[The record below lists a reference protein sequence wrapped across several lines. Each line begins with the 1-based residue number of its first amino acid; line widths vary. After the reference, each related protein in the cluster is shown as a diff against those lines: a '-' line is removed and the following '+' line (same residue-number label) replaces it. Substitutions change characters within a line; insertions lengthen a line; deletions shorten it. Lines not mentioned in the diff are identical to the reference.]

1 MCMAVYLATSH
12 PLPQAERSP
21 LTLEPA
27 VPETAERL
35 RKHLKLPH
43 LYFVASHEGCGCGF
57 VPDRGEATDEE
68 CSLRQASVDA
78 LRALAKE
85 AAALGDAQ
93 LLVTFD
99 GEEATDTDRSRTLE
113 DYEDLVVK
121 WGDRVLWCVPGKVGP
136 GA

>member
-1 MCMAVYLATSH
+1 MCMAVYLATAQ
-12 PLPQAERSP
+12 PLPEAERPP

-27 VPETAERL
+27 AAETAERL

-57 VPDRGEATDEE
+57 IPDRGDATDEE
-68 CSLRQASVDA
+68 CSLRQASADG

-85 AAALGDAQ
+85 AASLGDAEI
-93 LLVTFD
+93 LVTFD
-99 GEEATDTDRSRTLE
+99 GEESSDPERSRTLE

-121 WGDRVLWCVPGKVGP
+121 WGDRVLWCVPGRASS